1 MKRKLGLLKINNF
14 HSFGPHTSCKLALNR
29 NVRPWN
35 RAHASFSLLGSTS
48 IRRKK
53 ACYWCW
59 EIRVTFKNLWI
70 NQIILLPGGE
80 ILHTNHGD
88 ERIAISLET
97 TPSSICFSF
106 SENLNWISSTI
117 KITLIIFPPF
127 KLLWA
132 AWLFFFN
139 SDGKRFNSN
148 LQHWSVQAYPV
159 INSSFYKSKYC
170 SKTET
175 LVIRAM
181 L

>member
-1 MKRKLGLLKINNF
+1 MHHSVFSARPAYGEKKRATGAEKLKSRLR
-14 HSFGPHTSCKLALNR
+14 LNK
-29 NVRPWN
+29 PD
-35 RAHASFSLLGSTS
+35 F
-48 IRRKK
+48 
-53 ACYWCW
+53 
-59 EIRVTFKNLWI
+59 F
-70 NQIILLPGGE
+70 LLPGGE

-106 SENLNWISSTI
+106 SENLNWISFTI

-132 AWLFFFN
+132 TWLFFFN

-170 SKTET
+170 SKIET
-175 LVIRAM
+175 LVTRAM

>member
-1 MKRKLGLLKINNF
+1 MLKLK
-14 HSFGPHTSCKLALNR
+14 
-29 NVRPWN
+29 RPWY
-35 RAHASFSLLGSTS
+35 RADASFSLLDATS
-48 IRRKK
+48 IRREK

-59 EIRVTFKNLWI
+59 EIKVTFKNLWI

-80 ILHTNHGD
+80 IQHTNHGD
-88 ERIAISLET
+88 ERIAIREP

-148 LQHWSVQAYPV
+148 LEHWSVQAYPV
-159 INSSFYKSKYC
+159 INSSFYNVNTVLK
-170 SKTET
+170 
-175 LVIRAM
+175 
-181 L
+181 